1 MTKPKKLVKRGKAGV
16 SQASAAERRNL
27 FAEAYLSNG
36 GNALNAALAAGFSE
50 KSAQSQGS
58 RLLRNAKVRAI
69 LDSKL
74 AETFSE
80 LKITRERILQE
91 RARLAFFDPRKLFD
105 KDGQPIPI
113 QDLDDDTAAALCGLD
128 ISQQSTGGEDP
139 ITTTTKKYKLADKNA
154 SLTSLERQFGM
165 NVPKEPDD
173 DESKRVSRDLIE
185 SARAIAFTLA
195 RASKLL
201 GKT

>member
-1 MTKPKKLVKRGKAGV
+1 MAKPKNSVKRKNAGGKGL
-16 SQASAAERRNL
+16 SSADRRKL
-27 FAEAYLSNG
+27 FAEAYLSNN
-36 GNALNAALAAGFSE
+36 GNITQAALAAGFSP
-50 KSAQSQGS
+50 KSAASQGS
-58 RLLRNAKVRAI
+58 RLLKNVEVRQI
-69 LDSKL
+69 LDSKMS
-74 AETFSE
+74 ETFSN
-80 LKITRERILQE
+80 LKITRERILLE

-128 ISQQSTGGEDP
+128 VSQQSMGGEDP

-154 SLTSLERQFGM
+154 SLTSLERQLGM
-165 NVPKEPDD
+165 NVPKESED
-173 DESKRVSRDLIE
+173 DESKTVTRDLIE